1 MASLVFRIRL
11 INAASCSLI
20 SYDRVRKQEPHY
32 LNLQH
37 MKQQNLLIKKIER
50 RINKAMQADRPAL
63 YREITK
69 LKNASLKNPAVP
81 ETEKLLSGITKK
93 LDASI
98 HEQALRRKNIPR
110 FDFDPALPITAKKDE
125 IIDAIVKNQVVII
138 SGETGS
144 GKTTQLPKFCLFAG
158 RGVFGKIGCTQ
169 PRRIAAITVCAR
181 IAYELG
187 EETGKSVG
195 YKIRFTDKT
204 HKDSYIKI
212 MTDGIL
218 LAEANND
225 PYLNE
230 YDTIIVDE
238 AHERSLNIDFI
249 LGILKTLLKKR
260 KDLKLII
267 TSATI
272 DTDKFSKAFDNAPV
286 IEVSGRMFPVD
297 IRYLPAEPEPEKN
310 DDKSYP
316 DLAAEAV
323 DKIIK
328 ENPYGDMLIFMPT
341 EQDIREAT
349 ETLEGR
355 KYRSVEII
363 PLFAKLPASEQ
374 KKVFFP
380 LSSRK
385 IIISTNIA
393 ETSITIPGIKYVIDT
408 GLARIPHY
416 TPRSRST
423 ALPVLPVSKS
433 SADQRKG
440 RCGRV
445 ENGICVRLYTK
456 ENYEARCLYTLP
468 EILRSNL
475 AEVVLRMI
483 ALKLGDVSSF
493 PFIDKPSPKSINDGY
508 DILLELGAI
517 KQEEGNKALYSL
529 TPTGRLM
536 ASLPVDPRLSRML
549 IEAPDRGCLEEITVI
564 AAAISS
570 QDPRQRP
577 ADKTEEADRAHKVF
591 SDPLSDFITLL
602 NIWNKYNAVCAA
614 TSGARKFCKA
624 NFLSFKRM
632 KEWRDIYTQI
642 TNILVETGMKSR
654 KQERLKALSDTSK
667 SDNKF
672 SPLYTAIHKSIL
684 SGFLSNIAMKKEKNN
699 FCATR
704 EKSVMIFPGSG
715 LFKNPP
721 AWIVSAEMVE
731 TSRFFARTAAAIESA
746 WIEEI
751 GKEQCKYSY
760 YEPHW
765 DRKRGEVV
773 ALEKVNLYG
782 LTIVSGRSVSYGR
795 INPEEASDIFIR
807 YALVEEDID
816 TFFPFMEHNKKVKD
830 EVLDIE
836 NRLRKRDIFAGNET
850 VFEFY
855 KKRLSAIYDI
865 RTLSR
870 QIKSTGNDKYLRMK
884 KEDLLRYIPDE
895 EDMSLYPDSINL
907 GEKPFKCLYSFDPGK
922 PDDGITVNIP
932 LSSSSSVLPD
942 KADWLVPGL
951 FEEKISALLKGLPKE
966 YRKKLL
972 PVSNVLN
979 TIIEKMPRGK
989 AALATELSNFIF
1001 YNFGVD
1007 IPAGAWSDDALPGHL
1022 KMRFSITDAKGKEI
1036 LSGKDKSILLKNFS
1050 KPLDNKM
1057 LVSVKRKYEKTGI
1070 IKWDFGDIEKQIL
1083 IKEDE
1088 NTSRIYFPALEKDQ
1102 DCVNLRIFES
1112 EKQARISHKE
1122 GTIALFLISF
1132 DKEIKYV
1139 KKQISLPGEF
1149 HKFTVFFGGIKSFDK
1164 MLFNG
1169 IIKDL
1174 FDKDIRTED
1183 AFNTYSLYVLKN
1195 IFSCSQKIIKHICP
1209 VLEAFHEARSVLQ
1222 DLSRKCRLN
1231 NKEAFLMIEKLENEV
1246 VRLLPDNFI
1255 QLYEPDRLLHLP
1267 RYLKATSIRAQR
1279 ALIDPEKDKIKA
1291 KELEAHT
1298 LSMDKLLKSISPFT
1312 SDEKR
1317 KAMEEYFWLMEEYKV
1332 SLFAQELKTPIP
1344 ISAKRLDK
1352 KLKEI
1357 ERLI

>member
-1 MASLVFRIRL
+1 
-11 INAASCSLI
+11 
-20 SYDRVRKQEPHY
+20 VRTQSEH

-37 MKQQNLLIKKIER
+37 MKQQDLLIKKIER
-50 RINKAMQADRPAL
+50 RINKAMRADRPAL

-69 LKNASLKNPAVP
+69 LKNVSSKNLAAH
-81 ETEKLLSGITKK
+81 EIEKLLSDITKK

-98 HEQALRRKNIPR
+98 HEQALRRNNIPK

-144 GKTTQLPKFCLFAG
+144 GKTTQLPKFCLAAG
-158 RGVFGKIGCTQ
+158 RGIFGKIGCTQ

-187 EETGKSVG
+187 EETGKAVG
-195 YKIRFTDKT
+195 YKIRFDDKT
-204 HKDSYIKI
+204 DKDSYIKI

-249 LGILKTLLKKR
+249 LGVLKTLLKKR

-297 IRYLPAEPEPEKN
+297 IRYLSAEPDPEKN

-323 DKIIK
+323 DNIIK
-328 ENPYGDMLIFMPT
+328 ENPYGDILIFMPT

-363 PLFAKLPASEQ
+363 PLFARLPASEQ

-456 ENYEARCLYTLP
+456 ENYEARSLYTLP

-483 ALKLGDVSSF
+483 ALKLGNIASF
-493 PFIDKPSPKSINDGY
+493 PFIDRPSPKSIKDGY

-517 KQEEGNKALYSL
+517 KQETGNKALYGL
-529 TPTGRLM
+529 TPTGKLM
-536 ASLPVDPRLSRML
+536 ASLPIDPRLSRML
-549 IEAPDRGCLEEITVI
+549 IEAPGKGCLEEMTVI
-564 AAAISS
+564 ASAISS

-602 NIWNKYNAVCAA
+602 NIWNKYNAVSAT

-654 KQERLKALSDTSK
+654 KPEYVRALSSADK

-684 SGFLSNIAMKKEKNN
+684 SGFLSNIAVKKEKNI
-699 FCATR
+699 FSATR

-715 LFKNPP
+715 LFKNPGT
-721 AWIVSAEMVE
+721 WIVSAEMVE
-731 TSRFFARTAAAIESA
+731 TSRLFARTVANIESA

-773 ALEKVNLYG
+773 ALEKANLYG
-782 LTIVSGRSVSYGR
+782 LVIVSGRSVSYGR

-807 YALVEEDID
+807 CALVEEDID
-816 TFFPFMEHNKKVKD
+816 TLLPFMEHNKKVIK
-830 EVLDIE
+830 EVLDME

-850 VFEFY
+850 IFEFY
-855 KKRLSAIYDI
+855 RKELSQVYDI

-870 QIKSTGNDKYLRMK
+870 HIKNSGNDNSLRMK
-884 KEDLLRYIPDE
+884 KEDLMRYTPDK
-895 EDMSLYPDSINL
+895 EDLSLYPDRVNL
-907 GEKPFKCLYSFDPGK
+907 GEKPFKCLYNFDPGK
-922 PDDGITVNIP
+922 PDDGITVKIP
-932 LSSSSSVLPD
+932 VSSSSSVSPE
-942 KADWLVPGL
+942 KTDWLVPGL
-951 FEEKISALLKGLPKE
+951 LQEKISALIKGLPKE

-972 PVSNVLN
+972 PLSKVVD
-979 TIIEKMPRGK
+979 TITEKMPRGK

-1001 YNFGVD
+1001 YNFGID
-1007 IPAGAWSDDALPGHL
+1007 IPASAWSYDALPEHL

-1036 LSGKDKSILLKNFS
+1036 FAGKDKNILLKDFS
-1050 KPLDNKM
+1050 KPLDNKR
-1057 LVSVKRKYEKTGI
+1057 LASVKRKYEKTGI
-1070 IKWDFGDIEKQIL
+1070 LKWDFGDIAKQIV

-1088 NTSRIYFPALEKDQ
+1088 NTSRIYFPALEKDEA
-1102 DCVNLRIFES
+1102 CVNLRIFES
-1112 EKQARISHKE
+1112 EKTAQISHRD

-1132 DKEIKYV
+1132 DKDIKHI
-1139 KKQISLPGEF
+1139 KKQISLPGEL
-1149 HKFTVFFGGIKSFDK
+1149 HKFTVFFGGVKSFDK

-1169 IIKDL
+1169 IINDL
-1174 FDKDIRTED
+1174 FDKDIRTDD
-1183 AFNTYSLYVLKN
+1183 AFNTHSLYVLKN
-1195 IFSCSQKIIKHICP
+1195 IFSYSQKKIKNIAP
-1209 VLEAFHEARSVLQ
+1209 VIEAFHETRSVLQ
-1222 DLSRKCRLN
+1222 DLCKRCCLN
-1231 NKEAFLMIEKLENEV
+1231 NNREAFSMVDRLENEV
-1246 VRLLPDNFI
+1246 VRLLPNNFI

-1267 RYLKATSIRAQR
+1267 RYLKASSIRAQR
-1279 ALIDPEKDKIKA
+1279 ALIDPEKDNIKT
-1291 KELEAHT
+1291 KELETHT
-1298 LSMDKLLKSISPFT
+1298 FSLDKLLKSISPFI
-1312 SDEKR
+1312 SEEKR
-1317 KAMEEYFWLMEEYKV
+1317 KAMEEYFWLIEEYKV

-1344 ISAKRLDK
+1344 ISSIRLDK

-1357 ERLI
+1357 ERMI

>member
-1 MASLVFRIRL
+1 MHNI
-11 INAASCSLI
+11 
-20 SYDRVRKQEPHY
+20 
-32 LNLQH
+32 
-37 MKQQNLLIKKIER
+37 KQQNLLINKIEF
-50 RINKAMQADRPAL
+50 RIKKAMRADRPVL
-63 YREITK
+63 YRDIAK
-69 LKNASLKNPAVP
+69 LKNAVSKNFAGQKI
-81 ETEKLLSGITKK
+81 ESLLSDITKK

-98 HEQALRRKNIPR
+98 HEQTLRRNNIPK
-110 FDFDPALPITAKKDE
+110 FDFDSDLPITAKKDE
-125 IIDAIVKNQVVII
+125 IIDSIVKNQVVII

-144 GKTTQLPKFCLFAG
+144 GKTTQLPKFCLAAG
-158 RGVFGKIGCTQ
+158 RGIFGKIGCTQ

-181 IAYELG
+181 IAQELS

-195 YKIRFTDKT
+195 YKIRFDDKT

-249 LGILKTLLKKR
+249 LGVLKTLLKKR

-297 IRYLPAEPEPEKN
+297 VRYLPVDFEPEK
-310 DDKSYP
+310 DEDKSHA
-316 DLAAEAV
+316 DLAIEAV
-323 DKIIK
+323 DKIVK
-328 ENPYGDMLIFMPT
+328 ENPYGDILIFMPT
-341 EQDIREAT
+341 ELDIREAT
-349 ETLEGR
+349 EILEGR

-363 PLFAKLPASEQ
+363 PLFARLPASEQ
-374 KKVFFP
+374 KKVFLP
-380 LSSRK
+380 LSARK

-423 ALPVLPVSKS
+423 AMPVVSVSKS

-456 ENYEARCLYTLP
+456 ENYEARSLYTLP

-483 ALKLGDVSSF
+483 ALKLGEVSSF
-493 PFIDKPSPKSINDGY
+493 PFIDRPSPKSIKDGY

-517 KQEEGNKALYSL
+517 KQEPGNKALYCL
-529 TPTGRLM
+529 TPTGKLM

-549 IEAPDRGCLEEITVI
+549 IEAPNRGCLEEMTVI
-564 AAAISS
+564 ASAISS

-602 NIWNKYNAVCAA
+602 NIWNKYNEASGT

-624 NFLSFKRM
+624 NFLSFRRM
-632 KEWRDIYTQI
+632 KEWRDIHTQI
-642 TNILVETGMKSR
+642 TNILIETGMKSR
-654 KQERLKALSDTSK
+654 KTESGKALSGANK
-667 SDNKF
+667 SDSKF

-704 EKSVMIFPGSG
+704 DKSVMIFPGSG

-721 AWIVSAEMVE
+721 TWIVSAEMVE
-731 TSRFFARTAAAIESA
+731 TSRFFARTAATIESA

-751 GKEQCKYSY
+751 GKEQCKYSHY
-760 YEPHW
+760 GPHW

-773 ALEKVNLYG
+773 AIEKASLYG
-782 LTIVSGRSVSYGR
+782 LAIVAGRSVSYGK

-807 YALVEEDID
+807 CALVEEDID
-816 TFFPFMEHNKKVKD
+816 TFLPFMEHNKNIKE
-830 EVLDIE
+830 EVLDME
-836 NRLRKRDIFAGNET
+836 NRLRKRDVFAGNET
-850 VFEFY
+850 IFEFY
-855 KKRLSAIYDI
+855 KKQLPGICDI

-870 QIKSTGNDKYLRMK
+870 HIKSFGNDKHLRMK
-884 KEDLLRYIPDE
+884 KEDLLRYLPDE
-895 EDMSLYPDSINL
+895 ENLSLYPDSINL
-907 GEKPFKCLYSFDPGK
+907 GKKPFICLYNFDPGK
-922 PDDGITVNIP
+922 PDDGITVKIP
-932 LSSSSSVLPD
+932 VSSSSSVLPE
-942 KADWLVPGL
+942 KTDWVVPGL
-951 FEEKISALLKGLPKE
+951 LQEKITALIKGLPKE

-972 PVSNVLN
+972 PLSKIVDI
-979 TIIEKMPRGK
+979 IIEKMPRGK

-1001 YNFGVD
+1001 RNFGID
-1007 IPAGAWSDDALPGHL
+1007 IPASAWSYDSLPEHL

-1036 LSGKDKSILLKNFS
+1036 FAGKDKNILLKDFS
-1050 KPLDNKM
+1050 KPLDNRM
-1057 LVSVKRKYEKTGI
+1057 LASVKRKYEKAGI
-1070 IKWDFGDIEKQIL
+1070 LKWDFGDIAKQL
-1083 IKEDE
+1083 VIKEDE
-1088 NTSRIYFPALEKDQ
+1088 NTSRIYFPALEKDEG
-1102 DCVNLRIFES
+1102 CVNLRIFES
-1112 EKQARISHKE
+1112 EKTAQLSHKQ
-1122 GTIALFLISF
+1122 GSIALFLITF
-1132 DKEIKYV
+1132 DKDIKHV
-1139 KKQISLPGEF
+1139 KKQISIPTEL
-1149 HKFTVFFGGIKSFDK
+1149 HKFTVFFGGVKSFDK

-1169 IIKDL
+1169 IINDL
-1174 FDKDIRTED
+1174 FDKEIRTGD
-1183 AFNTYSLYVLKN
+1183 IFNTHSQYVLKN
-1195 IFSCSQKIIKHICP
+1195 IFSYGQEKIKQISP
-1209 VLEAFHEARSVLQ
+1209 VIEAFHETRSILQ
-1222 DLSRKCRLN
+1222 DLCKKCRLN
-1231 NKEAFLMIEKLENEV
+1231 NKEAFLMIDRLENEV
-1246 VRLLPDNFI
+1246 VRLVPNNFI
-1255 QLYEPDRLLHLP
+1255 QLYEPKRLLHLP

-1279 ALIDPEKDKIKA
+1279 AMIDPEKDNLKTR
-1291 KELEAHT
+1291 ELETHT
-1298 LSMDKLLKSISPFT
+1298 FSLDKLLKNISPFI
-1312 SDEKR
+1312 SEEKR
-1317 KAMEEYFWLMEEYKV
+1317 KAMEEYFWLIEEYKV

-1344 ISAKRLDK
+1344 ISSKRLDK